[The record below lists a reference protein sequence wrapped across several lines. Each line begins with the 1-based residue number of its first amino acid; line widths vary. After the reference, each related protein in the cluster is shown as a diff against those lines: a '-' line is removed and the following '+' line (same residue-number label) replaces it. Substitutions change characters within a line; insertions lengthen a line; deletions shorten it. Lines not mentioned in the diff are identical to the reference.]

1 MAKKINPYR
10 LVGTISKWIGY
21 ALLTIYFGGVLLVLQ
36 WAIILELGWWGL
48 LLFPAMIVFCVV
60 FFAIIYAIQSG
71 CGAIARKW
79 RDLKY
84 KWDDN
89 HR

>member
-10 LVGTISKWIGY
+10 LVGTIFKRIGY
-21 ALLTIYFGGVLLVLQ
+21 ALLTIFFGGAMLIVQ
-36 WAIILELGWWGL
+36 WAFILDVGWLGL
-48 LLFPAMIVFCVV
+48 LLYPAMIVFCVV

-71 CGAIARKW
+71 CEAIARKW